1 MASELGNMRVTEQI
15 DAITT
20 MGVSPVQYLVVP
32 RVVATTLMMPLLATC
47 FAVAGQAGAY
57 VVAVMWQGLDPGI
70 FFDKIRQLLV
80 FRDLRMMVSKATAFG
95 FLLSIVCCKKGFYA
109 AGGARGVGEA
119 TARAVVS
126 SIVAIFALDYVLTSV
141 MTDL

>member
-1 MASELGNMRVTEQI
+1 V
-15 DAITT
+15 
-20 MGVSPVQYLVVP
+20 
-32 RVVATTLMMPLLATC
+32 
-47 FAVAGQAGAY
+47 GAY
-57 VVAVMWQGLDPGI
+57 VVAVIWQGLDPGI

-80 FRDLRMMVSKATAFG
+80 FRDLRMLATKAVAFG

-119 TARAVVS
+119 TAKAVVS
-126 SIVAIFALDYVLTSV
+126 SIVAIFALDYLLTSV

>member
-1 MASELGNMRVTEQI
+1 M
-15 DAITT
+15 
-20 MGVSPVQYLVVP
+20 
-32 RVVATTLMMPLLATC
+32 
-47 FAVAGQAGAY
+47 AGQTGAY

-80 FRDLRMMVSKATAFG
+80 FKDLQMLATKSITAFG
-95 FLLSIVCCKKGFYA
+95 FLLSVICCKKGYFA

-126 SIVAIFALDYVLTSV
+126 SIVAIFALDYVLTTA
-141 MTDL
+141 MTELYEPTSSRRSD